1 MLGVDLAA
9 RQELVVFL
17 GERYDLSRV
26 VIRISNRGMRQE
38 PLAREA
44 FDIVFHPRTVAVVGK
59 LGQVV
64 HPHDAELANFSE
76 CVNLGIPQGIFF
88 VPVRVFGSASLR
100 KNRFDPL
107 LAPQGPSV
115 SVTTFPALPGKA
127 GRPVLLPPDILTA
140 IPG

>member
-1 MLGVDLAA
+1 
-9 RQELVVFL
+9 
-17 GERYDLSRV
+17 
-26 VIRISNRGMRQE
+26 MRQE

-88 VPVRVFGSASLR
+88 VAVRVFGSDSLR
-100 KNRFDPL
+100 KNRLDPL
-107 LAPQGPSV
+107 LARQGRSFAV
-115 SVTTFPALPGKA
+115 RTFAALPVKA
-127 GRPVLLPPDILTA
+127 VRPVLLPPDIVTD
-140 IPG
+140 IPGIPTGG